1 MAELKHIE
9 SKSSR
14 RQNEKPGLATGGG
27 GGYDDAMEARVNK
40 LEEFAIET
48 RDRLSR
54 IETRLD
60 NCATKADIKDLE
72 ATMYKEFA
80 VMHKEFSV
88 MHKEFSVMHK
98 EFATLYKALDWLTWK
113 LIGAA
118 GLLVSAVYFI
128 ATQVKP

>member
-9 SKSSR
+9 SKDNTQR
-14 RQNEKPGLATGGG
+14 NEKPGLATGRG

-80 VMHKEFSV
+80 VMHKEFA
-88 MHKEFSVMHK
+88 VMHK
-98 EFATLYKALDWLTWK
+98 EFATLYKALDGLTWK

-128 ATQVKP
+128 ATQINP

>member
-9 SKSSR
+9 SKGSTR
-14 RQNEKPGLATGGG
+14 RSEKSGLATGGG

-60 NCATKADIKDLE
+60 NCATKADVKDLE

-80 VMHKEFSV
+80 VMHKEF
-88 MHKEFSVMHK
+88 
-98 EFATLYKALDWLTWK
+98 ATLYKVLDGLTWK
-113 LIGAA
+113 LTGAA

>member
-9 SKSSR
+9 SKNSMR
-14 RQNEKPGLATGGG
+14 RSEKVGLATGGG
-27 GGYDDAMEARVNK
+27 GGYDDAMEARINK
-40 LEEFAIET
+40 LEELAIET

-60 NCATKADIKDLE
+60 NCATKADVKDLE

-80 VMHKEFSV
+80 
-88 MHKEFSVMHK
+88 
-98 EFATLYKALDWLTWK
+98 TLYKALDGLTWK

-128 ATQVKP
+128 AAQAKP

>member
-9 SKSSR
+9 SKSSTR
-14 RQNEKPGLATGGG
+14 RNEKAGLATGGG

-40 LEEFAIET
+40 LEEFATET

-72 ATMYKEFA
+72 TTMYKEF
-80 VMHKEFSV
+80 ST
-88 MHKEFSVMHK
+88 MHK
-98 EFATLYKALDWLTWK
+98 EFAGMYKALDGLTWK
-113 LIGAA
+113 LIAAA

-128 ATQVKP
+128 ATQAKP

>member
-9 SKSSR
+9 SKGSTR
-14 RQNEKPGLATGGG
+14 RHEKAGLATGGG

-60 NCATKADIKDLE
+60 SCATKADVKDLE
-72 ATMYKEFA
+72 ATMYKEF
-80 VMHKEFSV
+80 
-88 MHKEFSVMHK
+88 SVMHK
-98 EFATLYKALDWLTWK
+98 EFAVMHKEFANLYKALDGLTWK

-128 ATQVKP
+128 ATQAKP